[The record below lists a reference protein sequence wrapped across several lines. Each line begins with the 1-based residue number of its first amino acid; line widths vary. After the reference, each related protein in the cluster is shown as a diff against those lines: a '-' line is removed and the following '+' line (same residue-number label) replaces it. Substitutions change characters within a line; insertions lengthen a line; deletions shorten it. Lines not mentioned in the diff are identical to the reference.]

1 MYMVAVIFPYNTI
14 VVNKTKNIYSDRIS
28 LLHTTK
34 TKHTKKNRFL
44 INNFYIGCW
53 IETLSNIISDVN
65 WKFHKS
71 LRKN

>member
-34 TKHTKKNRFL
+34 NTPKTGF
-44 INNFYIGCW
+44 
-53 IETLSNIISDVN
+53 
-65 WKFHKS
+65 
-71 LRKN
+71 